1 MGDKNEIIAER
12 EQEEIMQERKKE
24 IVMSDGLKLMKFKRN
39 LIKAAVIAVI
49 VIIGVGIIWFQAN
62 RIKQMDARMEEIICE
77 YELQLS
83 QPAISEPVTPQISL
97 EVLSTEIKDIGEL
110 ATIEYLYTNAAKF
123 EDSKQIKNWNVPLT
137 KKSFIIK
144 YDGVIKAGVDVNEIT
159 LEIDEVNK
167 VLTISVP
174 KAKVLSHET
183 DTESVELLD
192 EKNGLFNTVT
202 VDDKIQLD
210 KEVEKEMEE
219 RAIENGILEKAQVNA
234 ENIIFNLISATP
246 GIEEYEIVF
255 VVLEG

>member
-1 MGDKNEIIAER
+1 MGNKNEIIAER
-12 EQEEIMQERKKE
+12 DREEI
-24 IVMSDGLKLMKFKRN
+24 ILSDGMKFRKLKRN
-39 LIKAAVIAVI
+39 LVKAAVIAVI

-62 RIKQMDARMEEIICE
+62 KIKKMDERMEEIICE

-97 EVLSTEIKDIGEL
+97 EVISTEIKDIGEL

-167 VLTISVP
+167 VLTVYVP
-174 KAKVLSHET
+174 EAKILSHET
-183 DTESVELLD
+183 DMESVELLD

-219 RAIENGILEKAQVNA
+219 RAIENGLLEKAQANA
-234 ENIIFNLISATP
+234 ENIILNLISATP
-246 GIEEYEIVF
+246 GIDEYKIVF
-255 VVLEG
+255 VVK

>member
-1 MGDKNEIIAER
+1 MGNKNEIIAER
-12 EQEEIMQERKKE
+12 DREEI
-24 IVMSDGLKLMKFKRN
+24 ILSDGMKFRKLKRN
-39 LIKAAVIAVI
+39 LVKAAVIAVI

-62 RIKQMDARMEEIICE
+62 KIKKMDERMEEIICE

-97 EVLSTEIKDIGEL
+97 EVISTEIKDIGEL

-167 VLTISVP
+167 VLTVYVP
-174 KAKVLSHET
+174 EAKILSHET
-183 DTESVELLD
+183 DMESVELLD

-219 RAIENGILEKAQVNA
+219 RAIENGLLEKAQANA
-234 ENIIFNLISATP
+234 ENIILNLISATP

>member
-12 EQEEIMQERKKE
+12 DREEI
-24 IVMSDGLKLMKFKRN
+24 ILSDGMKFRKLKRN
-39 LIKAAVIAVI
+39 LVKAAVIAVI
-49 VIIGVGIIWFQAN
+49 VIIVAGIIWFQAN
-62 RIKQMDARMEEIICE
+62 KIKKMDERMEEIICE

-97 EVLSTEIKDIGEL
+97 EVISTEIKDIGEL

-144 YDGVIKAGVDVNEIT
+144 YDGIIKAGVDVNEIT

-167 VLTISVP
+167 VLTVYVP
-174 KAKVLSHET
+174 EAKILSHET

-219 RAIENGILEKAQVNA
+219 RAIENGLLEKAQANA
-234 ENIIFNLISATP
+234 ENIILNLISATP